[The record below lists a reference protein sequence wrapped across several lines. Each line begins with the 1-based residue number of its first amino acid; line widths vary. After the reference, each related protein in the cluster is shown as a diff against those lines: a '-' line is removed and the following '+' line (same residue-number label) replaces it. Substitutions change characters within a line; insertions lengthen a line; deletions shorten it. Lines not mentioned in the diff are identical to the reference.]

1 MARASAL
8 GSGEGEVT
16 AVIGRACRGLW
27 SHGSAD
33 GASESGQPLPAPIV
47 WSACDAGIAIAAE
60 VGCSIGQKTLS
71 PLQTNNVVATITGTT
86 PSGWLADTLIPAY
99 AINRPVTV
107 QSRSGI
113 RLAARHPDV
122 RVGMQ
127 RGASEKGDPT
137 RTTNVF
143 SIRLF

>member
-1 MARASAL
+1 MARANAP
-8 GSGEGEVT
+8 GSGDGEVT
-16 AVIGRACRGLW
+16 SVIWRACGGLW
-27 SHGSAD
+27 SNCSAD
-33 GASESGQPLPAPIV
+33 GASESGQPPPAPIV
-47 WSACDAGIAIAAE
+47 CSACDAVVGIAAE
-60 VGCSIGQKTLS
+60 AGWSIGQKRLS
-71 PLQTNNVVATITGTT
+71 PLQTKNAVATSTGTT
-86 PSGWLADTLIPAY
+86 PSAWLADTLIPTY
-99 AINRPVTV
+99 TINRPVTV